1 MATVIDLPD
10 DVRAALA
17 DEADRTG
24 RDEADLILAALRLY
38 LRLQD
43 RSIPR
48 SFGMHADPN
57 LSGADSEDWLRAN
70 WRSS

>member
-1 MATVIDLPD
+1 MGTVIDFPD

-43 RSIPR
+43 RPIPR
-48 SFGMHADPN
+48 SFGIHADPD

-70 WRSS
+70 WRPS